1 MCEEG
6 EIITLP
12 RESPGSFPCGFVPH
26 EPCVKMEPLS
36 GLKIYSNLN
45 WWPTAHYVMLLVRDV
60 QPRTTF
66 PSTTCFLMWSCYYSL
81 WMKWEWQWFVLL
93 MEHVCVLLLDHVCL
107 SLACLPSDPLSHR
120 FPDLLILQRTGS
132 CKLQFPRLPAW
143 LWLDSASLGTGRTL

>member
-26 EPCVKMEPLS
+26 EPHVKMELLS

-45 WWPTAHYVMLLVRDV
+45 WWPAAHYVMLLVRDV

-93 MEHVCVLLLDHVCL
+93 MERVCVLLLFACHLPVCPQIRFL
-107 SLACLPSDPLSHR
+107 IVSLICSFCRGLVPANCNSPDFLP
-120 FPDLLILQRTGS
+120 
-132 CKLQFPRLPAW
+132 W